1 MKRNVVIGLLG
12 TNLDGAPLDV
22 RWEKWRPTVALCQR
36 EDFIVHRFELIHE
49 SKFGGLAELVAADIK
64 QVSPETEVR
73 LKQVSFN
80 DPWDFEAVYGALHDY
95 AAEQS
100 FDIDTEDYLV
110 HITTGTHVAQIC
122 LFLLTESGHLPG
134 RLIQTSP
141 PRVRGGPSPGEFS
154 IIDLDLSKYDRLAAR
169 FQEEQQASTAF
180 LKSGIETRNRVFNAL
195 IDEIEH
201 VALHSKAP
209 ILLTGPTG
217 AGKSQ
222 LARRIFELKKTRG
235 QVAGRFVEVNCATL
249 RGDGAMSALFGHL
262 RGAFTG
268 AITDRPGLLKAAH
281 GGVLFLDEIG
291 ELGDDEQAMLL
302 RALEEKKFLPVGADK
317 DAESDFQLI
326 CGTNRDLKREAD
338 RGEFRQD
345 LLARINLW
353 NFRLPGLRE
362 RPEDIEPNVRYEM
375 ERMAGEIG
383 HRVQFNK
390 EALQAFLKFATGSDA
405 KWTGNF
411 RDLNGALT
419 RMAILSQGKRINLE
433 VFEAERGRLAEQ
445 WRETASKP
453 DSDQALL
460 NGVLGVEGTES
471 VDRFDQAQL
480 AAVIRACRE
489 TRSMSEAGRV
499 LFAVSRTNRKIK
511 NDADRLK
518 KYLTRFGLTWDS
530 VNVASNHSPKSEA
543 PRMA

>member
-12 TNLDGAPLDV
+12 TNLDGAPVDS
-22 RWEKWRPTVALCQR
+22 RWERWRPSVSLCQR
-36 EDFIVHRFELIHE
+36 PDFVVSRFELLHE
-49 SKFGGLAELVAADIK
+49 AKYRPLAELVAADMK
-64 QVSPETEVR
+64 QVSPETEIQLRPVA
-73 LKQVSFN
+73 FN
-80 DPWDFEAVYGALHDY
+80 DPWDFESVYGALHDY
-95 AAEQS
+95 AAQQS
-100 FDIDTEDYLV
+100 FDVDAEDYLI

-122 LFLLTESGHLPG
+122 LFLLAESGHLPG

-141 PRVRGGPSPGEFS
+141 PKLRDGPSLGGFS
-154 IIDLDLSKYDRLAAR
+154 VIDLDLSKYDRLAAR

-180 LKSGIETRNRVFNAL
+180 LKSGIETRNKVFNAL

-209 ILLTGPTG
+209 ILLSGQTG

-262 RGAFTG
+262 KGSFTG
-268 AITDRPGLLKAAH
+268 ALTDRPGLLKAAH
-281 GGVLFLDEIG
+281 AGVLFLDEIG

-302 RALEEKKFLPVGADK
+302 RALEEKRFLPVGADR

-326 CGTNRDLKREAD
+326 CGTNRDLKREAET
-338 RGEFRQD
+338 GEFRPD

-362 RPEDIEPNVRYEM
+362 RPEDIEPNIRYELD
-375 ERMAGEIG
+375 RMSPEIG

-390 EALQAFLKFATGSDA
+390 EALQAFLKFATSSDA
-405 KWTGNF
+405 KWSGNF

-419 RMAILSQGKRINLE
+419 RMAILAQGKRINLG
-433 VFEAERGRLAEQ
+433 VFEAERSRLAEQ
-445 WRETASKP
+445 WKDTVSQSGSDLELLSGIMGREGAE
-453 DSDQALL
+453 Q
-460 NGVLGVEGTES
+460 

-480 AAVIRACRE
+480 AAVIRTCRD
-489 TRSMSEAGRV
+489 SQSLSEAGRA
-499 LFAVSRTNRKIK
+499 LFAVSRVQRKST

-518 KYLTRFGLTWDS
+518 KYLTRFGLSWES
-530 VNVASNHSPKSEA
+530 VA
-543 PRMA
+543 